1 MTGQRKK
8 RIAGSYF
15 VSTLSISLVLVVVG
29 ILVFILLNAKLVSD
43 HVKQNIGFSIIVKD
57 NVNEAEIKKMQ
68 KILDTKPFVSSSVFI
83 SKVEAAREFKEELGE
98 DFEGVLGYNPLL
110 PSVEIKLN
118 PVYAN
123 NDSLTVIEK
132 SLLKNELVQE
142 VSYQK
147 SLVHM
152 INENVRRISLILLI
166 AGAALMLISFS
177 LLGIGN
183 ALMQTSLNPLLS
195 NIVRGD
201 RLASSLTFGQ
211 FVKAIASFLAPYI
224 AMWGATQAIPSFDL
238 GWRVLFPIYMVIAIL
253 AILLLNATQIEE
265 EKEEGKPSTFGQCLA
280 LLGKPFIL
288 LCFIGIMCHV
298 GIDVGTNTTAPK
310 ILMERIGMTL
320 DDAAF
325 ATSLYFIF
333 RTAGCFLGS
342 FILRQM
348 SPKSFFGISVVM
360 MLAAMVGLF
369 IFHDKTVIYAC
380 IALIGFGNSNVF
392 SVIFSQA
399 LLYLPGKKN
408 EVSGLMIMG
417 LFGGTVF
424 PLAMGVASDT
434 SMGQNGAIAVMTVGV
449 LYLLFYT
456 FRIKK

>member
-333 RTAGCFLGS
+333 RTVA
-342 FILRQM
+342 
-348 SPKSFFGISVVM
+348 FFY
-360 MLAAMVGLF
+360 
-369 IFHDKTVIYAC
+369 H
-380 IALIGFGNSNVF
+380 
-392 SVIFSQA
+392 
-399 LLYLPGKKN
+399 
-408 EVSGLMIMG
+408 
-417 LFGGTVF
+417 
-424 PLAMGVASDT
+424 
-434 SMGQNGAIAVMTVGV
+434 
-449 LYLLFYT
+449 
-456 FRIKK
+456 

>member
-152 INENVRRISLILLI
+152 INENVRRISLILSI

-369 IFHDKTVIYAC
+369 IFHDKAVIYAC